1 MVLGQREEFSLD
13 PEDGT
18 NIRKA
23 TLAINPKVITLILKL
38 VCGGEFFVFN
48 AEGAP
53 CENDVFEIIL
63 SQYGSVLMVL
73 PLGMN
78 SECNLFSTLSAG
90 ESVDYATVFFVGPC

>member
-1 MVLGQREEFSLD
+1 M
-13 PEDGT
+13 
-18 NIRKA
+18 
-23 TLAINPKVITLILKL
+23 
-38 VCGGEFFVFN
+38 FN

-78 SECNLFSTLSAG
+78 SECKRFSTLSAG
-90 ESVDYATVFFVGPC
+90 ESVDYATVFFCGTVLISVDSSPRITFNRL